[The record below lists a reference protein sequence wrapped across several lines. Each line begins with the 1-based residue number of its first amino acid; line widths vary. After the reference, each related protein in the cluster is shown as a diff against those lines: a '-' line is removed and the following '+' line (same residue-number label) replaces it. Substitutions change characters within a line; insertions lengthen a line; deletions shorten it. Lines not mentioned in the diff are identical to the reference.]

1 MVSAP
6 EPCPGAQA
14 LPYMGWDGCRAE
26 GHACQPCQGSTPRAA
41 ATWLAFHATRN
52 VPRDTL
58 GGAPTWSP
66 CPSHARAPRRCRTW
80 VGTAAGPRDTHVS
93 RAKEAPRVQRLRGWC
108 FTQRATYH
116 GIRSGERRHGRGQ
129 DQHRLLQLRGRAMPG
144 DGRRLGAGVAVHGL
158 GLLQGRGTRMSAVP
172 RKHPACSGCVAG
184 VSRNAQRTT
193 GYAGGSADMVSAP
206 VPCIIGSEGGA
217 VGTVGAGGAGCE
229 ADALPRVPRIRRST
243 IGAFVAYSG

>member
-1 MVSAP
+1 M
-6 EPCPGAQA
+6 
-14 LPYMGWDGCRAE
+14 
-26 GHACQPCQGSTPRAA
+26 
-41 ATWLAFHATRN
+41 
-52 VPRDTL
+52 
-58 GGAPTWSP
+58 
-66 CPSHARAPRRCRTW
+66 
-80 VGTAAGPRDTHVS
+80 
-93 RAKEAPRVQRLRGWC
+93 QRLRGWR
-108 FTQRATYH
+108 FTQRTTYH
-116 GIRSGERRHGRGQ
+116 GIRCGERRHGVRA
-129 DQHRLLQLRGRAMPG
+129 RAMPG
-144 DGRRLGAGVAVHGL
+144 RPGVAVHGL
-158 GLLQGRGTRMSAVP
+158 GRLQGRGTRMSAVP